1 MVGFISAVGIHIV
14 LGQLDNFTG
23 YDAAG
28 GHRLTRTLDLL
39 THPGRIDWSS
49 LVVGVVTIVLI
60 VVLQRTRL
68 GALGMVVAIGAGSAL
83 AAVFNGNESAC
94 ARSAISPRSR
104 TCCRRSACRRSATC
118 SSSSF
123 PAVSLAFVGLVQGA
137 AVSAGFPNPDGSP
150 TDASLDFVGQGAG
163 NVLAGL
169 FQGMPVGGSMSASS
183 LVVQAGRGRGWR
195 CSWPVS

>member
-1 MVGFISAVGIHIV
+1 MILAGILRFGVLLRFVPSAVMVGFISAVGILIV

-49 LVVGVVTIVLI
+49 LVVGVLTIVLI

-83 AAVFNGNESAC
+83 AAVLNGNESAVRQVRDL
-94 ARSAISPRSR
+94 ATIR
-104 TCCRRSACRRSATC
+104 TRCRRSACRRSATC

-123 PAVSLAFVGLVQGA
+123 RRCRWPSSASCRAA
-137 AVSAGFPNPDGSP
+137 AVWQASRTPTVHRPDA
-150 TDASLDFVGQGAG
+150 TLD
-163 NVLAGL
+163 
-169 FQGMPVGGSMSASS
+169 S
-183 LVVQAGRGRGWR
+183 
-195 CSWPVS
+195 